1 MITLPALKQPP
12 THLVFL
18 GNGAERGDS
27 NPSPLRPRA
36 RRQVSFRQL
45 RSRDGKFERSVR
57 LHRESQHR
65 QDSENEDRDGRPVQ
79 NLPVHTL
86 AAGQTANATD
96 GESCKCNEKKGQ
108 SLPAQTEI
116 QFVFGC

>member
-18 GNGAERGDS
+18 GNGAERVAADS
-27 NPSPLRPRA
+27 NPSPRRLRFQA

-65 QDSENEDRDGRPVQ
+65 QNSENEDSDGRPVQ

-86 AAGQTANATD
+86 VGPESKRD
-96 GESCKCNEKKGQ
+96 GRRELQ
-108 SLPAQTEI
+108 MQ
-116 QFVFGC
+116 

>member
-1 MITLPALKQPP
+1 M
-12 THLVFL
+12 FL
-18 GNGAERGDS
+18 GNGAERVAADS
-27 NPSPLRPRA
+27 NPSPGRPRFRE

-45 RSRDGKFERSVR
+45 GSRDGQFERSVR

-108 SLPAQTEI
+108 SLPAETEI
-116 QFVFGC
+116 

>member
-1 MITLPALKQPP
+1 M
-12 THLVFL
+12 FL
-18 GNGAERGDS
+18 GNGAERVAANS
-27 NPSPLRPRA
+27 NPSPGRPRFRA

-45 RSRDGKFERSVR
+45 GSRDGQFERSVR

>member
-18 GNGAERGDS
+18 GNGAERVAADS
-27 NPSPLRPRA
+27 NPFPRRLRFQA

-65 QDSENEDRDGRPVQ
+65 QNSENEDRDGRPVQ

-86 AAGQTANATD
+86 VGPKSKRDARRELQM
-96 GESCKCNEKKGQ
+96 Q
-108 SLPAQTEI
+108 
-116 QFVFGC
+116 